1 MSIQL
6 PRALVIIT
14 ADDYGKNVHATDSIL
29 KCLANQRITSAS
41 AMVFM
46 EDSERAAILASQTT
60 LEVGLHLNYTMLFN
74 ATSVS
79 PTIMCHQKKVVSY
92 LTGNKLAQVI
102 YNPLLA
108 DSFNY
113 LFLSQQEEFIRLYGR
128 QPAFYNGHH
137 HMHLC
142 ANMLVGKI
150 LPEGECVRR
159 TFTFDKGE
167 KNIFNRFYRYILDSF
182 IRKRFSSTDSFFSIL
197 PLQNQKRLQ
206 DILNLSTFSDVEIE
220 VHPENLEEIEFL
232 LSDHFNQLITSIYSG
247 NFQQIKKGENAS
259 L

>member
-1 MSIQL
+1 M
-6 PRALVIIT
+6 VIIT

-29 KCLANQRITSAS
+29 KCFANQRITSAS

-46 EDSERAAILASQTT
+46 EDSERAAILASQTK
-60 LEVGLHLNYTMLFN
+60 LEVGLHLNFTMIFN
-74 ATSVS
+74 AGAVS
-79 PTIMCHQKKVVSY
+79 PKIMDYQKKVVSY
-92 LTGNKLAQVI
+92 LTRNKLDQVI

-142 ANMLVGKI
+142 ANMLIGKI

-159 TFTFDKGE
+159 TFTFGKSE

-182 IRKRFSSTDSFFSIL
+182 VTKRFSSTESFFSIL
-197 PLQNQKRLQ
+197 PLQNQKRLKE
-206 DILNLSTFSDVEIE
+206 IFYRSAISDVEIE

-232 LSDHFNQLITSIYSG
+232 LSDQFCQLTASIHTG
-247 NFQQIKKGENAS
+247 NFQQIKKGENAP